1 MYERK
6 CVEDSN
12 EHALLGGSIGYVYV
26 VGRDQSRG
34 GRLSWD

>member
-12 EHALLGGSIGYVYV
+12 EHALLGGSKAICICGEP
-26 VGRDQSRG
+26 GPE
-34 GRLSWD
+34 